1 MEARMRYWIGA
12 LATGM
17 IVVLILTL
25 PAGSLLDPLVQ
36 PRERAHQPAG
46 ERLRDLTREAAGIGD
61 RLSVMRVLDSLTAV
75 VESTEE
81 RFIVGARAARALALQ
96 DGRPTGSRSPTSPRY
111 RPISE
116 WIDANEA
123 RLASAPSRLGL
134 FFVGTEPYAEGQ
146 LGESG
151 ARAFA
156 GTATDGTPY
165 CLHVVMSPR
174 GDFARALPGGESLR
188 GPGEVALGL
197 CRYWMRYGPPGP
209 AVRRWMGAGGHRY
222 AATDSSRRVR
232 SEARAAL
239 AAPVRIALG
248 DYGFAFR
255 WSLQAVAE
263 ACDRSDRD
271 DCPLL
276 ASVVRSE
283 RADDDPRGGRPAFVG
298 DSRLRYQVTSFES
311 PLQGVLFAELERIH
325 GREAFQRFWS
335 SEQPVEVAFEEA
347 FGKEM
352 GPWAHD
358 WTEELAGRRLAA
370 SRLRASATL
379 LSLLALTALVGVA
392 VRTAGRREV

>member
-1 MEARMRYWIGA
+1 MEARMKYWIGA

-17 IVVLILTL
+17 IVVLVLTL
-25 PAGSLLDPLVQ
+25 PAGSLLDPLVE
-36 PRERAHQPAG
+36 PRERVHQPAG
-46 ERLRDLTREAAGIGD
+46 ERLRDLTREADRIGD

-75 VESTEE
+75 VESTDE
-81 RFIVGARAARALALQ
+81 RFVLGMSDVQAAAL
-96 DGRPTGSRSPTSPRY
+96 DEEWRRVSRSVISPRY
-111 RPISE
+111 RAIFE
-116 WIDANEA
+116 WIDGHRA

-134 FFVGTEPYAEGQ
+134 FFVETGPYAEGQ
-146 LGESG
+146 LGEGG

-156 GTATDGTPY
+156 GTDDDGTPY

-174 GDFARALPGGESLR
+174 GDFARALPGGENLR
-188 GPGEVALGL
+188 GPGEVALGV

-209 AVRRWMGAGGHRY
+209 AVRRWMGSGGHRY
-222 AATDSSRRVR
+222 AATDSSRQLR

-248 DYGFAFR
+248 EYGFAFR

-263 ACDRSDRD
+263 ACDRSDRE

-276 ASVVRSE
+276 ASVARSE
-283 RADDDPRGGRPAFVG
+283 RVDEDPRGSGPALVG
-298 DSRLRYQVTSFES
+298 DSRLRYPVTSLES

-325 GREAFQRFWS
+325 GREVFQRFWS

-347 FGKEM
+347 FEKEM
-352 GPWAHD
+352 GPWVHD

-392 VRTAGRREV
+392 VRTAAKREV